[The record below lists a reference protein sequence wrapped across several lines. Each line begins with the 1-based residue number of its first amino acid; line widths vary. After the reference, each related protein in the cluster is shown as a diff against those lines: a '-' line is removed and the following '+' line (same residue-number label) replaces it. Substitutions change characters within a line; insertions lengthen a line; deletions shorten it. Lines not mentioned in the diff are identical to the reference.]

1 MRLFEIAPGRKE
13 RVSTGFSLFSSSKY
27 PKYLSLIQRD
37 CTDAIAIMKHQKAF
51 IYRGVNGSPN
61 AFVSRSRENRRSLTY
76 AYGQSVLDKILVAAG
91 FTAIRSNSIF
101 CSADSSVASTYGN
114 LYFIFPKNGFEYSW
128 SSKFRD
134 SISLTHKIED
144 KLGNVNTSITDD
156 ESFLRLLGAKSQGDQ
171 SDSLS
176 ELFRIATTDANA
188 AKRFCKLAGYT
199 NSHLDLG
206 LESHHEIMI
215 RGEYYAIRYSDK
227 LHSYFDKEL
236 FV

>member
-51 IYRGVNGSPN
+51 IYRGVNSSPN

-144 KLGNVNTSITDD
+144 KLGSVKPKVNDD
-156 ESFLRLLGAKSQGDQ
+156 EAFVMSTGQNEQGESLIDLLDAAQ
-171 SDSLS
+171 SDP
-176 ELFRIATTDANA
+176 NA

-227 LHSYFDKEL
+227 LHSYLDKEL